1 MLNANIALAAMR
13 LAETVGDTT
22 GTSAVELTT
31 GQQIVNGLMTFG
43 LPVLMLLGLYFL
55 MIRPQ
60 KKEQKKRQEERN
72 SLQVGDNIVTIGGI
86 VGRVVNIKDNEIT
99 ISTSV
104 AKTMMT
110 FRKEAIDQVI
120 KPVSD
125 ES

>member
-1 MLNANIALAAMR
+1 MLIKNIALAATVV
-13 LAETVGDTT
+13 AEAAATT
-22 GTSAVELTT
+22 TAELTT
-31 GQQIVNGLMTFG
+31 GQQILNGLMTFG
-43 LPVLMLLGLYFL
+43 LPVLMLVGLYFL

-72 SLQVGDNIVTIGGI
+72 SLQVGDNIVTIGGV

-99 ISTSV
+99 VSTSV

-120 KPVSD
+120 KQVSD
-125 ES
+125 DD